1 MFLIDKIKR
10 AVFPFYRE
18 KNIRKIFKILND
30 KNEKNAMFVGG
41 CVRKHLSNEK
51 IDDIDIATI
60 LTPSEV
66 IKKFSN
72 SDFEVK
78 ETGIEHGT
86 LTLVKDGRSFEITTL
101 REDISTD
108 GRHAK
113 VSFTRDWKKDSERRD
128 FTINAI
134 YLSEKGLVFDP
145 QNGVSDLK
153 NNQVKFIGDPTR
165 RIQEDYLRIL
175 RYIRFT
181 LQYNCQT
188 DEETIKTIKI
198 NLAGFNNLSKERV
211 YSELLKIL
219 SLENFQNKILAR
231 TYLKEIFS
239 LIFPE
244 FKYLYRLK
252 KKKEFFSNK
261 LSAERL
267 LTMLI
272 LDESNN
278 HEYFC
283 YKYKASNKLKD
294 KFKFLSKGLIEI
306 KKDKNFFKDNINKNL
321 YLFGKDLMVDLNYL
335 SYFENKKKDLQN
347 FISTM
352 STLNKV
358 SIPKFPYDGKFLIS
372 KGFPEGK
379 KIGKVLKEIEKKWI
393 ENQFHLKD
401 TEINN
406 LLKKHI

>member
-1 MFLIDKIKR
+1 MLLIDKIKR
-10 AVFPFYRE
+10 AIFPFYRE
-18 KNIRKIFKILND
+18 KNIQKIFGILND
-30 KNEKNAMFVGG
+30 KNERNAMFVGG
-41 CVRKHLSNEK
+41 CVRKYLSNEK
-51 IDDIDIATI
+51 IDDIDIATVLI
-60 LTPSEV
+60 PSEV

-101 REDISTD
+101 REDVSTD

-134 YLSEKGLVFDP
+134 YLSEKGSVLDP

-153 NNQVKFIGDPTR
+153 NNEVKFIGDPTQ

-181 LQYNCQT
+181 LQYDCQT
-188 DEETIKTIKI
+188 DEETIKTIKK

-211 YSELLKIL
+211 YNELLKIL
-219 SLENFQNKILAR
+219 SVENFQNKILAK
-231 TYLKEIFS
+231 THLKEIFS

-244 FKYLYRLK
+244 FKHLDRLK

-261 LSAERL
+261 LSTERL
-267 LTMLI
+267 LTILT

-283 YKYKASNKLKD
+283 YKYKVSNKLKD
-294 KFKFLSKGLIEI
+294 KFRLLSNGLIKI
-306 KKDKNFFKDNINKNL
+306 KKDKNFFKNDINKNL
-321 YLFGKDLMVDLNYL
+321 YLFGRELMISLNYL
-335 SYFENKKKDLQN
+335 SYFENRKKSLQD

-352 STLNKV
+352 ATLNKV

-379 KIGKVLKEIEKKWI
+379 KIGKVLKEIEEQWI
-393 ENQFHLKD
+393 ENQFNLKD

-406 LLKKHI
+406 LLKKYI